1 MGMLPSSITGSQH
14 DLSRRV
20 IARDA
25 LDAVKAIVHLE
36 ADSLY
41 KKVK

>member
-1 MGMLPSSITGSQH
+1 MGMIPSSIIGSQH

-36 ADSLY
+36 TDSPY
-41 KKVK
+41 EKVK